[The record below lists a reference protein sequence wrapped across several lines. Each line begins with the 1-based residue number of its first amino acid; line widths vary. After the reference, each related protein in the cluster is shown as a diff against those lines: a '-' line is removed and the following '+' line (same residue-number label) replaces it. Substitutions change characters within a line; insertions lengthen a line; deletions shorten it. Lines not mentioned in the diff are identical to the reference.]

1 MKKPFFQV
9 WREAVLRPSAA
20 TFDTL
25 LDDPQVS
32 MSRALLWIAVTTGIS
47 TALQVSLGGL
57 FQAVLGTE
65 SSFYTLFNLL
75 FDDVNEGQTLG
86 LGLLCAVPV
95 GMLLA
100 VIGVLVGG
108 AILHGISRLLF
119 GGDGTLE
126 DLIYLMAA
134 YTAPISL
141 INGIL
146 APLPYIGLLSFFVTL
161 YSFGLQVL
169 AVKTVHHLG
178 WPQAIFTVAVLLAG
192 LVACCGITVLVL
204 AFA

>member
-1 MKKPFFQV
+1 MKKNFFQV
-9 WREAVLRPSAA
+9 WREALLRPSAA

-32 MSRALLWIAVTTGIS
+32 ITRALLWIAAATGLS
-47 TALQVSLGGL
+47 TALQVSLGAL
-57 FQAVLGTE
+57 FQAVLGTD
-65 SSFYTLFNLL
+65 SSFYTLFNFL
-75 FDDVNEGQTLG
+75 FDDVSEGQTLG

-100 VIGVLVGG
+100 VMVVLVGG
-108 AILHGISRLLF
+108 AILHGISRLF

-141 INGIL
+141 VNGVL
-146 APLPYIGLLSFFVTL
+146 SPLPYIGLLSFFTTL

-178 WPQAIFTVAVLLAG
+178 WPQAIFTVAVPLAG

-204 AFA
+204 AFS